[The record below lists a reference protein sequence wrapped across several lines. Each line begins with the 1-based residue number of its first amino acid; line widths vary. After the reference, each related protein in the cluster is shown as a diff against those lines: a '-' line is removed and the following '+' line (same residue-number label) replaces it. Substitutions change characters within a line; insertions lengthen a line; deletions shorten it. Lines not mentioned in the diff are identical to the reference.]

1 MSDGHLKEL
10 LREEYRRRKDKGE
23 KSEKGERSEKKTP
36 KVRTDKEK
44 EEKERKRRERER
56 NRDKDRTDKRDLE
69 RDSERSDRSERG
81 ERIERSDRP
90 ERSERSERQERSER
104 PERSERSDRPE
115 RSERSERPERSERV
129 EVVPQEVVVEAP
141 AVEVSTTEKF
151 IFVYEDEAGVIYND
165 IGKMSLVEG
174 NTVKIFPVYLSG
186 HNENL
191 TEEVVTF
198 RDGKLTPME
207 ENRDSTW
214 LNVISSRDVNVEILP
229 FDLDQVV
236 VYNNRFFHCQ
246 DDLYDHL
253 EANGCE
259 YISVKKF

>member
-1 MSDGHLKEL
+1 M
-10 LREEYRRRKDKGE
+10 
-23 KSEKGERSEKKTP
+23 
-36 KVRTDKEK
+36 
-44 EEKERKRRERER
+44 
-56 NRDKDRTDKRDLE
+56 
-69 RDSERSDRSERG
+69 
-81 ERIERSDRP
+81 
-90 ERSERSERQERSER
+90 
-104 PERSERSDRPE
+104 
-115 RSERSERPERSERV
+115 
-129 EVVPQEVVVEAP
+129 EVAPQEVVVESP

-165 IGKMSLVEG
+165 IGKMTLGEG

-214 LNVISSRDVNVEILP
+214 LSVISSRDSNIEILP
-229 FDLDQVV
+229 FDLDSVV

-259 YISVKKF
+259 YISVKK

>member
-1 MSDGHLKEL
+1 MSDAHLKEL

-23 KSEKGERSEKKTP
+23 KGEKSERSEKKTP

-44 EEKERKRRERER
+44 EEKEKRRRERERERER
-56 NRDKDRTDKRDLE
+56 NRDKDRTDKREE
-69 RDSERSDRSERG
+69 RD
-81 ERIERSDRP
+81 
-90 ERSERSERQERSER
+90 ERSERSEKSERKEERESRSE
-104 PERSERSDRPE
+104 RPE
-115 RSERSERPERSERV
+115 RSERSERPERAERSERSERSERV
-129 EVVPQEVVVEAP
+129 ERSEQTEKVVEIVA
-141 AVEVSTTEKF
+141 EVPTSSTEKF
-151 IFVYEDEAGVIYND
+151 IFVYEDEAGVLYND
-165 IGKMSLVEG
+165 LQKIPLSEG

-198 RDGKLTPME
+198 RDGKLSPMD
-207 ENRDSTW
+207 ENKDSSW
-214 LNVISSRDVNVEILP
+214 LNVINSRDENIEILT